1 MALPDNAFGLI
12 GSLGS
17 GLFNSVGQLFS
28 NRSNR
33 KIARETNEFNAE
45 QNRLNREFQ
54 AQQAQIARDWQEEQ
68 YQKYSSPAAMVQ
80 QYRDAGLN
88 PALMYGQNLQSS
100 TGSSP
105 SPSGSAASGTA
116 IPAQAPNLTGIVQ
129 DFLGLARLKS
139 EIDNINADTDT
150 KKAQALKLGSDVN
163 LNNKQI
169 ESISQQI
176 KESLARENTE
186 YSKRDL
192 NQVLQATESIKQE
205 NMSVEQYILKFEQEY
220 IRKHGRKPD
229 QPALNILFDY
239 LTPYL
244 EVSSE
249 FINDSARISKKGYN
263 LVKSL
268 LGL

>member
-1 MALPDNAFGLI
+1 MGLFDAMASIFMLPIQQRFNRQAENRQNAF
-12 GSLGS
+12 
-17 GLFNSVGQLFS
+17 
-28 NRSNR
+28 
-33 KIARETNEFNAE
+33 NAHQAE
-45 QNRLNREFQ
+45 LDRQFQ
-54 AQQAQIARDWQEEQ
+54 SQEAQIARDWQESQ
-68 YQKYSSPAAMVQ
+68 YLKYSSPSAMVS
-80 QYRDAGLN
+80 QYQDAGLN

-105 SPSGSAASGTA
+105 ALSGSSASGVAFPTQVPSFSGILDSVA
-116 IPAQAPNLTGIVQ
+116 NL
-129 DFLGLARLKS
+129 AKLKA

-150 KKAQALKLGSDVN
+150 KRAQAIKLGSDVN

-176 KESLARENTE
+176 KESIARENTE

-220 IRKHGRKPD
+220 IRKNGRKPD
-229 QPALNILFDY
+229 QPALNILLDY
-239 LTPYL
+239 LSPYL
-244 EVSSE
+244 EVGSD
-249 FINDSARISKKGYN
+249 FVNDSANISKKGYN

>member
-1 MALPDNAFGLI
+1 MGLLDFA
-12 GSLGS
+12 GSL
-17 GLFNSVGQLFS
+17 FQTFA
-28 NRSNR
+28 NRRSQN
-33 KIARETNEFNAE
+33 IQNEFNAQQAE
-45 QNRLNREFQ
+45 LNRQFQ
-54 AQQAQIARDWQEEQ
+54 SQEAQIARDWQEQQ
-68 YQKYSSPAAMVQ
+68 YNLYSSPSAMVR
-80 QYRDAGLN
+80 QYQDAGMN

-105 SPSGSAASGTA
+105 APSGSMASGSPLGA
-116 IPAQAPNLTGIVQ
+116 GMPTGNIIESIA
-129 DFLGLARLKS
+129 GLAKLKA
-139 EIDNINADTDT
+139 EINNINADTDA
-150 KKAQALKLGSDVN
+150 KRAQAIKLGSDVN

-169 ESISQQI
+169 ENISQQI
-176 KESLARENTE
+176 RESVARENTE

-220 IRKHGRKPD
+220 IRKNGRKPD

-239 LTPYL
+239 LSPYL
-244 EVSSE
+244 EVGSE
-249 FINDSARISKKGYN
+249 FINDSANISKKGYN